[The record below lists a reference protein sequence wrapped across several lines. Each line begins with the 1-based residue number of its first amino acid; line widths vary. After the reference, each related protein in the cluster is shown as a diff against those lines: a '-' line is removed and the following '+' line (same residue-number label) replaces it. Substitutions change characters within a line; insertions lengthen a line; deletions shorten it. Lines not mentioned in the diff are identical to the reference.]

1 MLYEKKTVSRKT
13 KKKKRFFYI
22 NLEVFFMPY
31 LTFWRLQ
38 VVPGHDVDQEVE
50 LVKLCYCHGD
60 VIPLQMERSCV
71 EVRV

>member
-1 MLYEKKTVSRKT
+1 
-13 KKKKRFFYI
+13 
-22 NLEVFFMPY
+22 MPY